1 MAIEIDDWRT
11 PSWRAADHAAEKVEL
26 NSPVLYAKES
36 PEGMMLSE
44 NATSP
49 EASLDS
55 KTKFVSPKESKLLNQ
70 GDESNEA
77 VIRSIYDRT
86 DEVEEDLDFTK
97 RDSDE
102 N

>member
-11 PSWRAADHAAEKVEL
+11 PAWRAADHASEKVEL
-26 NSPVLYAKES
+26 NSPVLYAKEG
-36 PEGMMLSE
+36 EDGMMLSE
-44 NATSP
+44 HATSP
-49 EASLDS
+49 DASLDS

-70 GDESNEA
+70 TDEPNEA
-77 VIRSIYDRT
+77 IIRSIYDRN
-86 DEVEEDLDFTK
+86 DDVEEDLDFTK